1 MPDHTERPLR
11 IVIAGAGIAGLA
23 TALRLHRDG
32 HSVLVVE
39 RAPARRTGGYLVNL
53 LGAGFDAAENLGLVP
68 ALRERDQ
75 GVFTSL
81 LVRADGSTKLTMPA
95 SLAEK
100 SLGSRAL
107 TVFRGDLEAT
117 LHDAL
122 DDAVEIRFATTVT
135 AADDADADDADGPL
149 RVRLSDG
156 TVHDA
161 DVLVGADGLHSG
173 IRDLAFGPSTEF
185 VRDLQHAVAA
195 FPLAVAPEGLPEQT
209 ASTYI
214 DVGRTAAVFHPRGH
228 APSAFFTYRTA
239 IAEADAADS
248 PASALAAHFGDLTG
262 PMHDVI
268 QGAASTQ
275 GAYFDSVSQVVMDAW
290 SGGRVVL
297 LGDAAWCVSLFA
309 GHGAGLALAGADRL
323 GRALVEHPGDM
334 GTALKAW
341 EAGLRPEVT
350 KHQRRARAGMA
361 RFAPPSRLHL
371 GVQDLTIR
379 ALTAPLVGPALLRLM
394 SRAR

>member
-1 MPDHTERPLR
+1 MPDQTEHSLR

-32 HSVLVVE
+32 HRVLVVE

-53 LGAGFDAAENLGLVP
+53 LGVGFDAADELGLVP
-68 ALRERDQ
+68 ALRTRDQ

-95 SLAEK
+95 ALAEQ

-107 TVFRGDLEAT
+107 TVFRGDLEAA

-122 DDAVEIRFATTVT
+122 DGAVEIRFGTTVT
-135 AADDADADDADGPL
+135 GADEADGL
-149 RVRLSDG
+149 RVTLSDG

-161 DVLVGADGLHSG
+161 DLLVGADGLHSRV
-173 IRDLAFGPSTEF
+173 RDLAFGPAPEF

-195 FPLAVAPEGLPEQT
+195 FPLDAAPEGLPVQT
-209 ASTYI
+209 ASTFI
-214 DVGRTAAVFHPRGH
+214 DVGRTAAVFRPREH

-239 IAEADAADS
+239 TAEADAAGS
-248 PASALAAHFGDLTG
+248 PADALAAHFGDLTG
-262 PMHDVI
+262 PVHEAI
-268 QGAASTQ
+268 RGAA
-275 GAYFDSVSQVVMDAW
+275 GAEDGYFDSASQVVMDAW
-290 SGGRVVL
+290 SSGRIVL
-297 LGDAAWCVSLFA
+297 VGDAAWCVSLFA

-323 GRALVEHPGDM
+323 GRALSEHPEDIRA
-334 GTALKAW
+334 ALEAW
-341 EAGLRPEVT
+341 EAGLRPEVA
-350 KHQRRARAGMA
+350 QRQRQARAGMA

-371 GVQDLTIR
+371 GVQDLMIR

-394 SRAR
+394 SRAQ